1 MNFWEFDIKNRQL
14 VRQMAVM
21 LDEKSLVK
29 NYWRHL
35 GGSSQFKLTELR
47 LEEIEQSA
55 QIGGQPTQI
64 LMAYLYTEVKNL
76 TIKTFYDVIKNFEK
90 PREDVLAKLDQFIDG
105 KLISC
110 LRG

>member
-14 VRQMAVM
+14 VCKMSVM
-21 LDEKSLVK
+21 LDQKSLV
-29 NYWRHL
+29 NNDWRHL
-35 GGSSQFKLTELR
+35 GGSSQFKLTGLR

-64 LMAYLYTEVKNL
+64 LMAYLYSEVQNL
-76 TIKTFYDVIKNFEK
+76 TIKTFYDVIKNFDK
-90 PREDVLAKLDQFIDG
+90 PREDVLKKLDQFMDG

>member
-1 MNFWEFDIKNRQL
+1 MNFWEFDVKNRQL

-21 LDEKSLVK
+21 LDQKSLV
-29 NYWRHL
+29 NNDWRHL

-55 QIGGQPTQI
+55 KIGGQPTQI
-64 LMAYLYTEVKNL
+64 LMAYLYSEVQNL
-76 TIKTFYDVIKNFEK
+76 TIKTFYDVIKNFKK
-90 PREDVLAKLDQFIDG
+90 PRKDVLKKLDQFMDG